1 MTVMGGSKLSVG
13 ISSHVYD
20 TVVKT
25 TDDRSISEDVI
36 YGVANHII
44 RNVYNPEFHEF
55 STALKTTPIN
65 LEHCLIALKII
76 QADDT
81 IMIVEKE
88 VNYHTASG
96 LYKFYW
102 ERELNLQ
109 NSELLAYM
117 DEEKLAALRRT
128 QQVSVKILTI
138 TKTAF
143 EALVRY
149 SQTLESGSHR
159 VSSTYRTYP
168 RWEIE
173 NQPLQGINQGCCC
186 TLL

>member
-1 MTVMGGSKLSVG
+1 MTVIGGSKVSVG
-13 ISSHVYD
+13 ISSNVYD

-25 TDDRSISEDVI
+25 TDDRGISEDVI

-44 RNVYNPEFHEF
+44 RNVNNYEFREL
-55 STALKTTPIN
+55 STALQTTPIT

-76 QADDT
+76 QADST

-143 EALVRY
+143 EALMRY
-149 SQTLESGSHR
+149 TQTLESRSRRASYTYTSH
-159 VSSTYRTYP
+159 P
-168 RWEIE
+168 RWEIDK
-173 NQPLQGINQGCCC
+173 QPLLGNNQGCCC